1 MTDLLSGICL
11 AQTESASCTLKMAV
25 SDAKMNLLAEGPS
38 QPQTPGKLA
47 LGSGSLLG
55 FKTHSQPEIDDA
67 FQAWILSLF
76 NWDIDAICDP
86 KRHNSG
92 RVSNPLDKEK
102 TISDWQTKA
111 GNFSHSSRGYQID
124 LDGILQAECQ
134 MLDGEY
140 RFSTMSLKS
149 IIMGLNGE
157 FHWLDGTVRSP
168 SCPISNSS
176 NWYLVSSEENTEW
189 PPPPPE
195 LTGWAIARC
204 MDDDGEYKTY
214 RLTLDER
221 ISNDDGCLKLITP
234 LGLLTIPL
242 LTDYHV
248 STVAI
253 AMVIGIQHRRPTVQI
268 EDIEVQVQAFLR
280 SQCFAQ
286 TSKLPLA
293 ESLDAKAATLISLM
307 WIRFCREYTICNLI
321 MYRDICKAIDD
332 RLRDQPPPSH
342 ELEVLLGHYRE
353 MPSILKPR
361 AIILIQ
367 AAEHTTQ
374 IHCIHDAIHTLQ
386 MLLEVIADA
395 DELKPIA
402 EEKLCLM
409 ILLRYRA
416 TSNRDDL
423 RKACALAET
432 FCTTHSR
439 DGNRK
444 AGALIILAECK
455 WEEDKLSS
463 EQKNRKAI
471 VDALKEAENCSTGLQ
486 QHIAR
491 LNLCYY
497 HIDNIYISGSFD
509 HAELNRYL
517 KLLDVAPTAIAAE
530 GEKVHPMVEIVR
542 WRYKAQCLLLVFQAH
557 PKYSF
562 LINEA
567 IEWADRSV
575 SAWKTGRAKYALSDE
590 LLALSLRAHADALTS
605 RFRIFHPTDDLN
617 QIIEMY
623 QEGLKICRPQS
634 RGRAEILHELA
645 VHQLEWHEQI
655 VAMEIVWKDAEK
667 LLTNAYQNAQA
678 AYRSSWKYGES
689 GLYAHTFIRAWELC
703 SQQSKDWSFLDKAI
717 QIAKDSHT
725 ELLPTNSARHN
736 LETTKCRLLFQ
747 RYLLQPS
754 SSSYNE
760 AMDAA
765 RQHSQR
771 EVLKALE
778 AQQVFEIMNF
788 AMQAFEKKN
797 HLRQVIPL
805 KDFDLVT
812 QQCERILDL
821 DCAHDRDR
829 IEAGKILGSLLP
841 SLKEWG
847 RASKTYEKTIS
858 LFKRKITPSLSRID
872 QEWLLKRFSTNLP
885 VAASFAALYAAEATG
900 SSAEEVVLTTLQH
913 LESSRGILASLV
925 FNSRLNVERFRSE
938 DENAAKKYNS
948 LLKQLTELEP
958 VSFIGNQILSSNDYM
973 RRTNL
978 IQQRAEIGER
988 LSELEDRFESKTR
1001 DITVDVL
1008 KSLVG
1013 KSAFVHVIAKS
1024 DTAIALLA
1032 TGTELRM
1039 IELQELK
1046 ALDVEKNLDRLYGIS
1061 RLSRAAPLQVGKAG
1075 QELGEILKWLWDK
1088 AVKPILSELGYY
1100 PRSKRCHSNQL
1111 PRLWWC
1117 ASGITSKLPFHAAGE
1132 GVNSVNSENVYDYAV
1147 CSVTASLTALKMAR
1161 GFTAPSENILNDG
1174 MLAVSMPT
1182 TPERGFRPLK
1192 AEEELRS
1199 ITDAAGIVPTY
1210 LTNPRKVDVVKRL
1223 SEHGIIHFIC
1233 HGTSIAED
1241 PSSSALILGHQ
1252 EASAAER
1259 LTVMELGNI
1268 YFGKARIAYLS
1279 ACSTAE
1285 NSSYKLSEESIHLA
1299 SAFQLAGFS
1308 HVIAT
1313 FWEAKD
1319 RSSIHLAGMFYQNL
1333 AGAVT
1338 KLNEF
1343 ESNHDAVAYA
1353 FHNALCKVRQNKSS
1367 RNPLCWAPFVHI
1379 GA

>member
-1 MTDLLSGICL
+1 
-11 AQTESASCTLKMAV
+11 MAV

-55 FKTHSQPEIDDA
+55 FKNLSQPETDDA

-92 RVSNPLDKEK
+92 RVSNSLDKEK
-102 TISDWQTKA
+102 PISDWQPEA
-111 GNFSHSSRGYQID
+111 GNFSRSSRGYHID
-124 LDGILQAECQ
+124 LDGILQADCRNS
-134 MLDGEY
+134 DGEY
-140 RFSTMSLKS
+140 RFSIMSLKS

-176 NWYLVSSEENTEW
+176 DWHLVSKKVGAEW

-195 LTGWAIARC
+195 LNGWVLAQC
-204 MDDDGEYKTY
+204 MDDDGKYQTY
-214 RLTLDER
+214 FLTLDER
-221 ISNDDGCLKLITP
+221 ISNDNGCLKLITP

-242 LTDYHV
+242 FTDYHV

-253 AMVIGIQHRRPTVQI
+253 AMVIGIKHRRPTVQI
-268 EDIEVQVQAFLR
+268 EDIEVQVQTFLR

-342 ELEVLLGHYRE
+342 ELKVLLEHYRE
-353 MPSILKPR
+353 MPSILKR
-361 AIILIQ
+361 QAIVFIQGAENTWQILF
-367 AAEHTTQ
+367 
-374 IHCIHDAIHTLQ
+374 IHDAIHTLQ
-386 MLLEVIADA
+386 MLLEVIAEA

-402 EEKLCLM
+402 EEKLCQM
-409 ILLRYRA
+409 ILFRYRA

-423 RKACALAET
+423 RTACALAET

-444 AGALIILAECK
+444 AGALITLAECK
-455 WEEDKLSS
+455 WEEDRLSS

-497 HIDNIYISGSFD
+497 HIDNISTFESFD
-509 HAELNRYL
+509 HAELYHNL

-530 GEKVHPMVEIVR
+530 GEVVHPLVEIAR
-542 WRYKAQCLLLVFQAH
+542 WRYKAQGLLLNFQAH
-557 PKYSF
+557 PEYPI
-562 LINEA
+562 LINEG
-567 IEWADRSV
+567 IECADRSI
-575 SAWKTGRAKYALSDE
+575 STWKTARAKYALSDE
-590 LLALSLRAHADALTS
+590 VLAHSLRAHANALTGRS
-605 RFRIFHPTDDLN
+605 RLFDASDDLN
-617 QIIEMY
+617 QIIEIY
-623 QEGLKICRPQS
+623 QEALKTCRPLS

-645 VHQLEWHEQI
+645 VHQLEWHERI
-655 VAMEIVWKDAEK
+655 VAAEIVWKDADK

-678 AYRSSWKYGES
+678 AYRSSWKYS
-689 GLYAHTFIRAWELC
+689 ACGLYAHTFIRAWELC
-703 SQQSKDWSFLDKAI
+703 SQQSKDYSFLDKAI

-725 ELLPTNSARHN
+725 ELLPTNSAMHN

-754 SSSYNE
+754 PSSYDE

-771 EVLKALE
+771 DDLKAID
-778 AQQVFEIMNF
+778 AQQVFEIMTF
-788 AMQAFEKKN
+788 AMFALEKKN
-797 HLRQVIPL
+797 DLRQVFPP
-805 KDFDLVT
+805 KDLDLVT
-812 QQCERILDL
+812 QQCEKILDL

-829 IEAGKILGSLLP
+829 IEAGKILGRLFGSLGL
-841 SLKEWG
+841 WV
-847 RASKTYEKTIS
+847 RASKAYEKAIS
-858 LFKRKITPSLSRID
+858 LIKLNISRSLSRTD
-872 QEWLLKRFSTNLP
+872 QEWLLKRFSTHLP

-900 SSAEEVVLTTLQH
+900 SSAEEVVLSTLQH
-913 LESSRGILASLV
+913 LESSRGVLARLV
-925 FNSRLNVERFRSE
+925 FKSRLNVELFRSE
-938 DENAAKKYNS
+938 DENAAKEYNS
-948 LLKQLTELEP
+948 LRKQLTELEP
-958 VSFIGNQILSSNDYM
+958 VSFVGNQILSGNDNM

-978 IQQRAEIGER
+978 IQQRTEIGER
-988 LSELEDRFESKTR
+988 LLKLEDRFESKTT

-1013 KSAFVHVIAKS
+1013 KSAFVHVIANS
-1024 DTAIALLA
+1024 ATAIALLV

-1046 ALDVEKNLDRLYGIS
+1046 ALEVEKNLDRLYGIS
-1061 RLSRAAPLQVGKAG
+1061 RLSKAAPLQVGKAG

-1117 ASGITSKLPFHAAGE
+1117 ASGIVSKLPFHAAGE
-1132 GVNSVNSENVYDYAV
+1132 GVKSVNSENVYDYAV
-1147 CSVTASLTALKMAR
+1147 CSVTVSLTALRMAR

-1182 TPERGFRPLK
+1182 TPERGFRSLK

-1199 ITDAAGIVPTY
+1199 ITDAAGIVPTC
-1210 LTNPRKVDVVKRL
+1210 LTNPRKVDVVRRL

-1252 EASAAER
+1252 EASAAEH

-1268 YFGKARIAYLS
+1268 DFGKARIAYLS

-1319 RSSIHLAGMFYQNL
+1319 RGSIHIAGMFYQNL